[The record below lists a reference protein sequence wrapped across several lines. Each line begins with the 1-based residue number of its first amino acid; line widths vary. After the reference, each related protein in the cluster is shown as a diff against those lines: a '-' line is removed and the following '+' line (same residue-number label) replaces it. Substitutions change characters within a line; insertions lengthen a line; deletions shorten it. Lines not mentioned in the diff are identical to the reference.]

1 MMQNEKMV
9 LLSLS
14 PSWFPRDRSS
24 IVSSIVTAAAAEA
37 PYAAYRVN
45 EALSNE
51 FFSLSLLIL
60 ISNYS
65 EHWKSIKLPNPPTP
79 PPMYRAIWSDVLSFP
94 FSNRFP
100 LTHTHRHTQKQTVK
114 GLERPAGSIQW
125 RRAFPVNTVDE
136 VTTGWP
142 SSLAAATTTCTTVVL
157 SVPRI
162 DSMALEATGCGKRAP
177 LST

>member
-65 EHWKSIKLPNPPTP
+65 LPTG
-79 PPMYRAIWSDVLSFP
+79 
-94 FSNRFP
+94 RFENF
-100 LTHTHRHTQKQTVK
+100 RDF
-114 GLERPAGSIQW
+114 AGGKI
-125 RRAFPVNTVDE
+125 A
-136 VTTGWP
+136 P
-142 SSLAAATTTCTTVVL
+142 SSKLDTLHTRERNFFFFFFESLGVT
-157 SVPRI
+157 
-162 DSMALEATGCGKRAP
+162 KK
-177 LST
+177 